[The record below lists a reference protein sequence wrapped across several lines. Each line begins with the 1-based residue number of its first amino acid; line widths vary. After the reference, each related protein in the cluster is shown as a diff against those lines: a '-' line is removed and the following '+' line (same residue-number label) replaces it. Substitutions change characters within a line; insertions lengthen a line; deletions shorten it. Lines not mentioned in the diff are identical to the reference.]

1 MISTGFPRTILSG
14 PLGGGI
20 LCLLLCIPAAAQVET
35 QKTEAVGET
44 TKAVQVQRG
53 EIVYVNGNNV
63 VVKLENG
70 ELEHFDNIPDS
81 VTVTVDG
88 RQLNVHQLKVGM
100 KLERQTIT
108 SSTPRV
114 ITTVETVSGKVF
126 HVQAPNSVI
135 LTLENGENQSF
146 KIPNGQ
152 KFTIDGKETDA
163 FGLKKGMRV
172 SVQRVTEVPETVI
185 AQEIKR
191 TGKMP
196 PPPPQPKAEVPILV
210 VWAPSAPAPA
220 APDTTAAA
228 AEPAPKK
235 LPKTASDLPL
245 VGILGIFLC
254 AISLMG
260 MAIRRLTLRFP
271 RLR

>member
-1 MISTGFPRTILSG
+1 MISKGFSRTILID

-20 LCLLLCIPAAAQVET
+20 LCLLLSIPATAQVQT

-44 TKAVQVQRG
+44 TKTVQVQRG
-53 EIVYVNGNNV
+53 EVVYVNGNSL
-63 VVKLENG
+63 VVKLEDG
-70 ELEHFDNIPDS
+70 ELKHFNNVPDS
-81 VTVTVDG
+81 TTVTVDG
-88 RQLNVHQLKVGM
+88 KQLNVHQLKVGM
-100 KLERQTIT
+100 KLEKQTVT
-108 SSTPRV
+108 STTPRV
-114 ITTVETVSGKVF
+114 ITTVETVTGKVF

-135 LTLENGENQSF
+135 LTLENGQNQSF

-152 KFTIDGKETDA
+152 KFNINGQETDA
-163 FGLKKGMRV
+163 FGLKKGMVV
-172 SVQRVTEVPETVI
+172 SAQRVTEVPETVV

-196 PPPPQPKAEVPILV
+196 PPPPEPKADVPLLIV
-210 VWAPSAPAPA
+210 YAPSAPAPA
-220 APDTTAAA
+220 PVEAAA

-245 VGILGIFLC
+245 VGILGAFLC